1 MTFREWLREA
11 APGILLIFAIGIF
24 FTVGFNGLWHRLQI
38 DVDGTVTARQDFA
51 RTSSTHGPT
60 TRYTLKKD
68 DGTVR
73 TYMATDSDP
82 SLPRTIP
89 IGVHVTKHKG
99 ETFYFLNGQRIDNFP
114 LHNYVIALGVGFAF
128 LIGAG
133 LLLAR
138 DRWRRIRARRFAG

>member
-1 MTFREWLREA
+1 M
-11 APGILLIFAIGIF
+11 LLIFAIGIF
-24 FTVGFNGLWHRLQI
+24 FTVGCNGLWHRLQI
-38 DVDGTVTARQDFA
+38 DVDGTVTARQDFP

-73 TYMATDSDP
+73 TYMATDSAP

-89 IGVHVTKHKG
+89 IGVHLTKHKG
-99 ETFYFLNGQRIDNFP
+99 ETAYFLNGRRVDDFQLRA
-114 LHNYVIALGVGFAF
+114 YVISLGVGIAF
-128 LIGAG
+128 LIAAG

-138 DRWRRIRARRFAG
+138 DRRHGTPARGFAG